1 MALERFTQLAR
12 RLWLRVLVGPTRLS
26 GDIRALD
33 RIYLVEDPWRLG
45 DETARYDWTSA
56 LLRREFGRPAS
67 LLEVGCGEGHHTRLL
82 LADADAVTGLE
93 VSPRAARRARR
104 RCPSAEVLVGGLD
117 APELAGRR
125 FDVALACEVLYY
137 MADPP
142 AALARLE
149 ALAGGWLVTYFD
161 GERATLDRTVLSLP
175 GVRSERF
182 TSGKTSWTAAWRR
195 R

>member
-1 MALERFTQLAR
+1 VAPERFAELAR
-12 RLWLRVLVGPTRLS
+12 RLWLRALVGPTRFS
-26 GDIRALD
+26 DNAPALN
-33 RIYLVEDPWRLG
+33 RLYLVKDPWRLRG
-45 DETARYDWTSA
+45 ETARYDWTGA
-56 LLRREFGRPAS
+56 ILRREFGRPAS
-67 LLEVGCGEGHHTRLL
+67 LLEVGCGEGHHTRRL
-82 LADADAVTGLE
+82 LAGAGAVTGLE
-93 VSPRAARRARR
+93 VSSRAARRARR

-142 AALARLE
+142 GALDRLE
-149 ALAGGWLVTYFD
+149 ALADGWLVTYYD
-161 GERATLDRTVLSLP
+161 GERAALDAAVLSRP

-182 TSGKTSWTAAWRR
+182 SSGKTAWTAAWRR